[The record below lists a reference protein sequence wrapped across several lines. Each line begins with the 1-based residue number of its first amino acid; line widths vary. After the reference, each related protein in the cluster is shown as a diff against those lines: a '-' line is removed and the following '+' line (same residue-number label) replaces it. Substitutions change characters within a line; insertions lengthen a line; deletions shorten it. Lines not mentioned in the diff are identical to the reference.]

1 MLFISLMKEKS
12 LFNRLTI
19 KDKLILQK
27 MIVLDKVLLE
37 PKEEENTLSLLFREL
52 FAQSFQNK
60 TSKEVLVQKEKTFIF
75 TILESGL

>member
-1 MLFISLMKEKS
+1 MLFISLIKEKLLLS
-12 LFNRLTI
+12 RSTI

-37 PKEEENTLSLLFREL
+37 PKEEENTLLLLFKEL

-60 TSKEVLVQKEKTFIF
+60 TSKEVLVQKQKTFIF
-75 TILESGL
+75 TFLESGL